1 MITRRSITA
10 GLALAGHAAA
20 LSGAQAAP
28 SWPAELP
35 EAFRRIEASSGG
47 RLGILVLDTG
57 SGARAGLRE
66 DELFP
71 LCSTFKLL
79 AAAAILSRVD
89 RGEERLERRIRFESA
104 DLVENSPLTQA
115 RTGGV
120 GMALDEICEAAMV
133 MSDNTA
139 GNLLLGAIGGPAG
152 LTAFARGIG
161 DTVTRLDRNEPT
173 LNEAL
178 PGDPRDT
185 TSPAAM
191 AADLRTLVLGR
202 DALKEASRERLTGW
216 LLGNRTGGTRLRAG
230 LPTDWRV
237 GDKTGAGER
246 GTTNDVAVIW
256 PPGRAP
262 IVVTVYLTGSTASP
276 EGRNAAIADVA
287 RAVAGAVAGG

>member
-1 MITRRSITA
+1 MITRRVFAA
-10 GLALAGHAAA
+10 GLAVAGSSAVLTGSRAA
-20 LSGAQAAP
+20 G
-28 SWPAELP
+28 SWLDGTGEP
-35 EAFRRIEASSGG
+35 FRRIEAESGG
-47 RLGILVLDTG
+47 RLGVLVLDTET
-57 SGARAGLRE
+57 GAQAGHRH

-79 AAAAILSRVD
+79 ASAAVLARVD
-89 RGEERLERRIRFESA
+89 RGEERLDRRIRFEAS

-120 GMALDEICEAAMV
+120 GMALEELCEAAMV
-133 MSDNTA
+133 ASDNTA

-152 LTAFARGIG
+152 LTAYARGIG

-178 PGDPRDT
+178 PNDPRDT

-191 AADLRTLVLGR
+191 AADLRTLLLGQG
-202 DALKEASRERLTGW
+202 ALNDASRERLTGW
-216 LLGNRTGGTRLRAG
+216 LLANRTGGPRLRAG
-230 LPTDWRV
+230 LPATWRV

-246 GTTNDVAVIW
+246 GTTNDVAILW

-262 IVVTVYLTGSTASP
+262 VVLAVYLTGSTASAD
-276 EGRNAAIADVA
+276 GRNAAIADVA
-287 RAVAGAVAGG
+287 RAVASAAALR